1 MAWGSKTAD
10 VGSTPRIRKGALTLS
25 HICCIVNV
33 DLSMNGCGM
42 SKKTCVTS
50 MRLPL
55 DRRFGYRFHMI
66 SRALG
71 QQMLAHVG
79 REYGLNIAEYRIMTV
94 LANHKKPSIK
104 DIAAHTDLDKAQV
117 TRALANLA
125 KRGLASQKIDT
136 RDRRLREVRLTPA
149 GSAMIDDLDRYVSA
163 RQKRLE
169 QRLARSELDTL
180 WHAMA
185 ALSDEI
191 DQMLVEAARSNAGRP
206 SRASG
211 GDGVSRSN
219 LRRSAR

>member
-1 MAWGSKTAD
+1 
-10 VGSTPRIRKGALTLS
+10 
-25 HICCIVNV
+25 
-33 DLSMNGCGM
+33 MNGCGM
-42 SKKTCVTS
+42 PKKTRVTP

-104 DIAAHTDLDKAQV
+104 DIAAHTDLDKAHV

-125 KRGLASQKIDT
+125 RRGLASQKIDT

-149 GSAMIDDLDRYVSA
+149 GMAMIDDLDGYVSA

-169 QRLARSELDTL
+169 RRLTKSELDTL
-180 WHAMA
+180 WHVMA

-191 DQMLVEAARSNAGRP
+191 DRMLVEVARSRGGRP
-206 SRASG
+206 SRVSNGSG
-211 GDGVSRSN
+211 SPPSN
-219 LRRSAR
+219 LHKSLR